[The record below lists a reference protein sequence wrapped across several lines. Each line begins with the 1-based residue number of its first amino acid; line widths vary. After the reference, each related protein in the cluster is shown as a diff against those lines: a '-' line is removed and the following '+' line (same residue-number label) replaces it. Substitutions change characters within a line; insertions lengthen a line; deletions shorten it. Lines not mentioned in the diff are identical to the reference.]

1 MELAI
6 FIVIVFAGLV
16 GVIFAYQWAVDKLG
30 LDIKPQ
36 QKQPQAQIPIIT
48 QGNLYDFYRMDYEN
62 FAVGVFD
69 CLTAIAKRYNLL
81 QVYDPRAVY
90 SSRVADRVRIFA
102 NERIVFVYE
111 IRREVVDGRKIG
123 AAYVAAV
130 FEEDLQSYLTD
141 GYYYDGHV
149 VGFDIDEKT
158 VRIEIYGV
166 NRQVPNY
173 GGNYGNIIV

>member
-1 MELAI
+1 MKLAL
-6 FIVIVFAGLV
+6 FIVAVFGGMIGIILL
-16 GVIFAYQWAVDKLG
+16 YQYLAEKLG
-30 LDIKPQ
+30 LDIKP
-36 QKQPQAQIPIIT
+36 KQPPPQAQIPIIT

-69 CLTAIAKRYNLL
+69 CLTAIARQYGLV
-81 QVYDPRAVY
+81 QVSSPRGVHSA
-90 SSRVADRVRIFA
+90 RVADRVRIFA

-130 FEEDLQSYLTD
+130 FEEDLQSYLKD
-141 GYYYDGHV
+141 GYYFDGHV

-166 NRQVPNY
+166 NRQVPNW
-173 GGNYGNIIV
+173 GNYNGNIIF